1 MKNRTR
7 KVIAASAVA
16 IMLAPAALSALPQN
30 VDAAAVGT
38 VSTTTPVYDANGKAT
53 GQTLPSGSSWQLG
66 QQVTINGVA
75 HYQVATNEYIPASV
89 VKNVT
94 GSANSVD
101 SSQSQSRWVEDNPD
115 AGKIA
120 TANTTLNV
128 VDVYG
133 NSTGATLPAGS
144 QWKIGNILHANKMIY
159 YQVSTNQYI
168 NAQNVTVAGQTTT
181 TTTTTNN
188 PYITTDAQYGKTVTI
203 TNTANIV
210 DSNGNSTGMT
220 LPVGSKWRIADMLFV
235 NGKNYYQVATNEWI
249 QDTNFTVSGPATGD
263 NGSYIT
269 DGSGAAGSVGITTNN
284 VQVVNGSGTPTGATL
299 PKGTQWKIGSQTLHY
314 DKQTFYQ
321 VATNEFV
328 SVAYMN
334 IVDQT
339 STTPNTN
346 NNSSVPTPSNG
357 LIATAKKQIRTYN
370 TSTNSYDLT
379 LPANSAWKISKLVV
393 NKYGSYW
400 GQVATNQ
407 WVWITDVTLNSG
419 LNLKANS
426 YYEPEFATSINK

>member
-38 VSTTTPVYDANGKAT
+38 VSNTTPVYDANGKAT
-53 GQTLPSGSSWQLG
+53 GQTLLSGSSWQLG
-66 QQVTINGVA
+66 QQLTINGVA

-128 VDVYG
+128 VDAYG
-133 NSTGATLPAGS
+133 NSTGATLPKS
-144 QWKIGNILHANKMIY
+144 
-159 YQVSTNQYI
+159 
-168 NAQNVTVAGQTTT
+168 
-181 TTTTTNN
+181 
-188 PYITTDAQYGKTVTI
+188 
-203 TNTANIV
+203 
-210 DSNGNSTGMT
+210 
-220 LPVGSKWRIADMLFV
+220 
-235 NGKNYYQVATNEWI
+235 
-249 QDTNFTVSGPATGD
+249 
-263 NGSYIT
+263 
-269 DGSGAAGSVGITTNN
+269 
-284 VQVVNGSGTPTGATL
+284 
-299 PKGTQWKIGSQTLHY
+299 TQWKIGSQTLHY

-346 NNSSVPTPSNG
+346 TNSSVPTPSNG
-357 LIATAKKQIRTYN
+357 LIATTNKQIRTYN

>member
-1 MKNRTR
+1 MKNRT
-7 KVIAASAVA
+7 KKAIAASAVA

-38 VSTTTPVYDANGKAT
+38 VSITTQVYDANGKAT

-66 QQVTINGVA
+66 QQLTINGVA

-89 VKNVT
+89 VRNVT

-101 SSQSQSRWVEDNPD
+101 SSQSQGRWVENNPD

-128 VDVYG
+128 VDAYG
-133 NSTGATLPAGS
+133 NTTGATLPAGS

-168 NAQNVTVAGQTTT
+168 NAQDVTVT
-181 TTTTTNN
+181 
-188 PYITTDAQYGKTVTI
+188 
-203 TNTANIV
+203 
-210 DSNGNSTGMT
+210 
-220 LPVGSKWRIADMLFV
+220 
-235 NGKNYYQVATNEWI
+235 E
-249 QDTNFTVSGPATGD
+249 PATGD

-269 DGSGAAGSVGITTNN
+269 GGSDAAGSVGVTTNN
-284 VQVVNGSGTPTGATL
+284 VQVVNGSGAPTGATL

-346 NNSSVPTPSNG
+346 SSVPTPSNG

-370 TSTNSYDLT
+370 TATNSYDLT

-407 WVWITDVTLNSG
+407 WVWISDVTLNSG

>member
-89 VKNVT
+89 VRNVT

-120 TANTTLNV
+120 TAKTTLNV
-128 VDVYG
+128 VDAYG

-168 NAQNVTVAGQTTT
+168 NAQDVTVAGQ
-181 TTTTTNN
+181 TTTTNN

-249 QDTNFTVSGPATGD
+249 QDTDFTVSGPTTGD

-269 DGSGAAGSVGITTNN
+269 DGSGAAGSIAVTTNN

-346 NNSSVPTPSNG
+346 TNSSVPTPSNG

-419 LNLKANS
+419 LNLKTNS

>member
-38 VSTTTPVYDANGKAT
+38 VSNTTPVYDANGKAT

-128 VDVYG
+128 VDAYG

-249 QDTNFTVSGPATGD
+249 QDTDFTVSGPATGD

-284 VQVVNGSGTPTGATL
+284 VQVVNSSGTPTGATL

-346 NNSSVPTPSNG
+346 TNSSVPTPSNG

-419 LNLKANS
+419 LNLKTNS

>member
-38 VSTTTPVYDANGKAT
+38 VSNTTPVYDANGKAT

-101 SSQSQSRWVEDNPD
+101 SSQSQDRWVEDNPD

-128 VDVYG
+128 VDAYG

-181 TTTTTNN
+181 TTTNN
-188 PYITTDAQYGKTVTI
+188 LYITTDAQYGKTVTI

-346 NNSSVPTPSNG
+346 TNSSVPTPSNG
-357 LIATAKKQIRTYN
+357 LIATTNKQIRTYN

-393 NKYGSYW
+393 NKYG
-400 GQVATNQ
+400 
-407 WVWITDVTLNSG
+407 
-419 LNLKANS
+419 
-426 YYEPEFATSINK
+426 

>member
-38 VSTTTPVYDANGKAT
+38 VSNTTPVYDANGKAT

-101 SSQSQSRWVEDNPD
+101 SSQSQDRWVEDNPD

-128 VDVYG
+128 VDAYG

-181 TTTTTNN
+181 TTTNN

-220 LPVGSKWRIADMLFV
+220 LPVGSKWRIADMPFV

-269 DGSGAAGSVGITTNN
+269 DGSGAAGSAGITTNN

-346 NNSSVPTPSNG
+346 TNSSVPTPSNG
-357 LIATAKKQIRTYN
+357 LIATTNKQIRTYN

-407 WVWITDVTLNSG
+407 WVWITDVTLNSS